1 MTDANNAIPADHSE
15 IRTVV
20 SRAQEQQNNLDGLLA
35 LHSPE
40 VIIVNVAGR
49 RVIGGEAWAA
59 ALAQALASPLR
70 DVLTEVEIID
80 VRLVTPDVAIVSCV
94 KTIHDGRSDAEAL
107 SPLPSTGALTYV
119 LVRMGDDWRITLAQ
133 TTPIAA

>member
-1 MTDANNAIPADHSE
+1 MTDDSITITADHNAIRE
-15 IRTVV
+15 VV
-20 SRAQEQQNNLDGLLA
+20 SRAQEEQNNPNELLA
-35 LHSPE
+35 LHTPD

-49 RVIGGEAWAA
+49 RVLGGEAFAA
-59 ALAQALASPLR
+59 AMAMALASPLR

-94 KTIHDGRSDAEAL
+94 KTIHDGRSDAEAS

-119 LVRMGDDWRITLAQ
+119 VVRTGDEWRITLAQ
-133 TTPIAA
+133 TTPVAA